1 MLQIKGV
8 LNAGLHKEKVRSVPG
23 DVILVTFSGQLHNF
37 VTVRRLF
44 KITADQVAD
53 DWFVFKTNIVKMW

>member
-44 KITADQVAD
+44 KITSDQVAD
-53 DWFVFKTNIVKMW
+53 D